1 MSINA
6 INENMSEAIVPNI
19 NSNSNESKNSNSKKK
34 ETLHETF
41 YNLCQSLLRFIN
53 RKIVK
58 KYVFPNAAQL
68 PKEKRGLELRANN
81 NWKFYLDEEVSGH
94 EKIIDVFKD
103 DNFLNLLQK
112 MANSLNEVVDYMDLN
127 MRKKN
132 MIEENFQIN
141 DKNANKF
148 LKIKSLIDDQLI
160 DKNKVDNSNQEQP
173 KSFSNLY
180 NSISEVMISFLQLP
194 KTMNVT
200 PDNNNNT
207 TNENLNKNDESSIRE
222 ETVPLFNSELSEKNK
237 KNSSEK
243 KEIDILIKN
252 FRLDKINDLEKSAE
266 KVDKEKK
273 EDIKDENIFL
283 NKKTERDVKAK
294 NNKNKNKR
302 KKTQNKE
309 EMKEDK
315 EYETNEIKNEQIN
328 IKANFPPINP
338 LIPIL
343 KPKEDNNRID
353 ISKIQLKEK
362 NKENDID
369 KEIIKELIKSE
380 EGKNSKNSSAESK
393 KEIINIDDLPNN
405 KTTEDIFDSE
415 IKKYFSENKR
425 NKKNKIGIIM
435 KSIIYS
441 LNDNKIL
448 EIKKYN
454 DRISGP
460 YLAGSYKT
468 FQDLSSLEYPREI
481 DLIYKY
487 KKMLLNKDA
496 MDFSVKEVLENY
508 LELNIVKSNEIA
520 EDENKIT
527 KIEIECNNKKWKND
541 NNIRFNIL
549 FVDTEYEF
557 NEQIIDELILNKKE
571 FLVKFE
577 EEKFKNICLFLRVWR
592 RKNQLFYLIPE
603 VLDELVRK
611 NSGQDKTMLTIIFN
625 VFFDLYKKNTNFY
638 PEGNSD
644 YISKQKILCEKIMTA
659 WYNKENDQKIN
670 ELNSIIIK
678 TAKEINAQNF
688 EEVFKL

>member
-1 MSINA
+1 
-6 INENMSEAIVPNI
+6 
-19 NSNSNESKNSNSKKK
+19 
-34 ETLHETF
+34 
-41 YNLCQSLLRFIN
+41 
-53 RKIVK
+53 
-58 KYVFPNAAQL
+58 
-68 PKEKRGLELRANN
+68 
-81 NWKFYLDEEVSGH
+81 
-94 EKIIDVFKD
+94 
-103 DNFLNLLQK
+103 
-112 MANSLNEVVDYMDLN
+112 
-127 MRKKN
+127 
-132 MIEENFQIN
+132 
-141 DKNANKF
+141 
-148 LKIKSLIDDQLI
+148 
-160 DKNKVDNSNQEQP
+160 
-173 KSFSNLY
+173 
-180 NSISEVMISFLQLP
+180 
-194 KTMNVT
+194 
-200 PDNNNNT
+200 
-207 TNENLNKNDESSIRE
+207 
-222 ETVPLFNSELSEKNK
+222 
-237 KNSSEK
+237 
-243 KEIDILIKN
+243 
-252 FRLDKINDLEKSAE
+252 
-266 KVDKEKK
+266 
-273 EDIKDENIFL
+273 
-283 NKKTERDVKAK
+283 
-294 NNKNKNKR
+294 
-302 KKTQNKE
+302 
-309 EMKEDK
+309 
-315 EYETNEIKNEQIN
+315 
-328 IKANFPPINP
+328 
-338 LIPIL
+338 
-343 KPKEDNNRID
+343 
-353 ISKIQLKEK
+353 
-362 NKENDID
+362 
-369 KEIIKELIKSE
+369 
-380 EGKNSKNSSAESK
+380 
-393 KEIINIDDLPNN
+393 
-405 KTTEDIFDSE
+405 
-415 IKKYFSENKR
+415 
-425 NKKNKIGIIM
+425 M

-549 FVDTEYEF
+549 FVDTEFEF